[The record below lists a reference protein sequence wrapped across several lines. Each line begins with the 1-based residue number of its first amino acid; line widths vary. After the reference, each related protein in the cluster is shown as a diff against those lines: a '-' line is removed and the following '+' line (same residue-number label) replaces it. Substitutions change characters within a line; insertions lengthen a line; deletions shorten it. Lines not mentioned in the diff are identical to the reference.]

1 MKSRDIIGIDSE
13 LADKLR
19 QFAFKKYGTT
29 YGVIKST
36 AEEAIKSY
44 IKE

>member
-1 MKSRDIIGIDSE
+1 MKSRKMIAIDSE
-13 LADKLR
+13 LAAKLR

-29 YGVIKST
+29 YGVIKSEV
-36 AEEAIKSY
+36 EEAIKSY